1 MGWKSAHP
9 KTRMSG
15 HTGVITADA
24 VVLLLQSVWNGR
36 LSVQEV
42 LMLRIGGRLFVV
54 PTAAASAPHPN
65 LNLLML
71 RTKPKRI
78 MAVMVGEVVPHFM
91 TVVGL

>member
-1 MGWKSAHP
+1 M
-9 KTRMSG
+9 
-15 HTGVITADA
+15 ITADA

-65 LNLLML
+65 LNLQML
-71 RTKPKRI
+71 AQ
-78 MAVMVGEVVPHFM
+78 AV
-91 TVVGL
+91 VVGKGDTVEEREAAGNNTWGGYRGR